1 MMIRFSLRGWDEMV
15 HVSRT
20 GNPVS
25 RLVRSGSRIVFP
37 AGAGDG
43 AGGAMRG
50 RGGRGG
56 GASGAAAWRGA
67 QIFGPKADAF
77 ASFSV
82 YLQISIL

>member
-37 AGAGDG
+37 AGAGGG

-50 RGGRGG
+50 RGVRGG
-56 GASGAAAWRGA
+56 GMARGTDFRA
-67 QIFGPKADAF
+67 ESRCVCVF
-77 ASFSV
+77 
-82 YLQISIL
+82 